1 MEPGGLALLAGD
13 ASVDSWFREIHVPQA
28 WHVYLTT
35 GLDFREKNRTC
46 FRSIGARVCCKSP
59 TLPLYYEG
67 KMMKTIFL
75 FFYEYVLRTTTTRH
89 MVSFI
94 DFYFHFLA
102 NFQTWTSPHMFSI
115 FTYIMSRVTHSEPG
129 LPMEPLGKGLNEP
142 EKPVRRAQNIFM
154 PKNINSITIN
164 ITLEGIEK
172 IKRQQNSLNNNAS
185 IYKLNGFYFSL
196 NENTQ

>member
-1 MEPGGLALLAGD
+1 
-13 ASVDSWFREIHVPQA
+13 
-28 WHVYLTT
+28 
-35 GLDFREKNRTC
+35 
-46 FRSIGARVCCKSP
+46 
-59 TLPLYYEG
+59 
-67 KMMKTIFL
+67 
-75 FFYEYVLRTTTTRH
+75 
-89 MVSFI
+89 
-94 DFYFHFLA
+94 
-102 NFQTWTSPHMFSI
+102 MFSI

-129 LPMEPLGKGLNEP
+129 LPMEPLGEGLNEP

-172 IKRQQNSLNNNAS
+172 IKRQQKSLNNNAS